1 MLRHDSL
8 RQLNLNQLTHLS
20 RGERPPN
27 RAEKAI
33 LASCCVKRLL
43 HDSMRQLNLKQMIH
57 LSREGDGARTEAE
70 EAIWHLAASDW
81 LLHDSVR
88 QLKFESGLGG
98 WYRP

>member
-1 MLRHDSL
+1 
-8 RQLNLNQLTHLS
+8 
-20 RGERPPN
+20 
-27 RAEKAI
+27 
-33 LASCCVKRLL
+33 
-43 HDSMRQLNLKQMIH
+43 MRQVNLKQMIH
-57 LSREGDGARTEAE
+57 LSRKGDGARTEAE